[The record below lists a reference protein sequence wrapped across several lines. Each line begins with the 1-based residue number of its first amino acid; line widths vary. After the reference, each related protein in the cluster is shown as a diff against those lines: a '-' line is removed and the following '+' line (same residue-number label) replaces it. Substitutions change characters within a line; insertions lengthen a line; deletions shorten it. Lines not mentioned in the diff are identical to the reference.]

1 MEATGWPRS
10 HCEALKEFVT
20 QGISYRD
27 AANALNVRFGTAYS
41 RDAVLGRARRMGLG
55 RPERLEASPIPAEG
69 QLQRPRE
76 HPRSTNDFRPLEF
89 FRSRPAFERAE
100 RVQLRCVEVAP
111 RHLALIE
118 LGRGDCRFPYGGD
131 LDGEAITFCGRPRRK
146 GSSYCTPHFHL
157 TRDPVV
163 PDERPVRTVPLRL
176 VDAVWR
182 LSR

>member
-1 MEATGWPRS
+1 MESAGWPSS

-20 QGISYRD
+20 RGMSYRD
-27 AANALNVRFGTAYS
+27 AADALNARFGTAYS
-41 RDAVLGRARRMGLG
+41 RDAALGRARRMGLG
-55 RPERLEASPIPAEG
+55 GPERPEAPPILAEE

-76 HPRSTNDFRPLEF
+76 RPRSTEDFRPLEF
-89 FRSRPAFERAE
+89 FRRPPVFEQVE
-100 RVQLRCVEVAP
+100 RMQPRCVGVAP

-157 TRDPVV
+157 TREPVV
-163 PDERPVRTVPLRL
+163 PLERPVSAAPLRL
-176 VDAVWR
+176 VNAV
-182 LSR
+182 